1 MFQNFVVLF
10 TTRPLGAAGR
20 FHPNAA
26 RRNLMDKKFSGGLP
40 LPSIFS
46 HPLVSGSNPFRARN
60 LGNPADPQSKNVP
73 NPPQSIPTIA
83 NGYLGK
89 SSISLELEVDDSSSD
104 ENPSN
109 PDALASDSEGS
120 HSASKS

>member
-1 MFQNFVVLF
+1 
-10 TTRPLGAAGR
+10 
-20 FHPNAA
+20 
-26 RRNLMDKKFSGGLP
+26 MDKKFSGGLP
-40 LPSIFS
+40 SPLNLLPSTCVWIKSLPRKKPRSVFFLS
-46 HPLVSGSNPFRARN
+46 VRYPERTSNCKT
-60 LGNPADPQSKNVP
+60 GNPADPQSKNVP